1 MADLKLPKLPERTP
15 VKITIAVLPDLKRTL
30 DEYAAVY
37 AASYGQDES
46 VADLIPAI
54 LETFLAGDRAFA
66 KAKKRADAAR

>member
-15 VKITIAVLPDLKRTL
+15 VKITIAVSPNLKGTL

-66 KAKKRADAAR
+66 KAKKRGDAAR